1 MDFELS
7 DELAELQQT
16 VRRIAQDK
24 VKPRARQIDDTGEYP
39 QDLFEV
45 FRDAGLLGLCIPTE
59 YGGSGAG
66 ILGLTVA
73 IEEVA
78 KYSNT
83 AALMLLL
90 TRLPTGPVMIAG
102 SEPQKQKYLSVVADG
117 SQKAAF
123 GLSEPQAGSDV
134 MGMRTRAESD
144 GGGGW
149 ILNGTKCW
157 MSGVAQADWYTVFA
171 KTPPPGDPG
180 AKVDVGA
187 RRHDAVTAFIV
198 ERRWEGVEVGNTDR
212 KMGVRGVDTGE
223 LLLTDVHVP
232 AENVIGE
239 VGGFRLAMLGLNSMR
254 PIVAARG
261 IGLAEGA
268 LMYATDYVQQR
279 AAFGRTIAEFQGIQ
293 WEIAKVAVD
302 IEAARLLTYRAAWLA
317 DQGKFTKEWVP
328 YLSMA
333 KYHATELAVRASGL
347 AVQLL
352 GAAGYMKD
360 HPTELWY
367 RDARQLTIVEGTSQ
381 VQLGLI
387 SRGVLDRDLWWD

>member
-1 MDFELS
+1 MHFELS
-7 DELAELQQT
+7 EELLALQQS
-16 VRRIAQDK
+16 VRRLAQDK
-24 VKPRARQIDDTGEYP
+24 VKPRAREIDESGEYP
-39 QDLFEV
+39 QDLFEI
-45 FRDAGLLGLCIPTE
+45 FRDAGLLGLCIPEE

-66 ILGLTVA
+66 ILGLTIA

-90 TRLPTGPVMIAG
+90 TRLPGGPIMIAG
-102 SEPQKQKYLSVVADG
+102 SEDQKQRYLPGVAAG
-117 SQKAAF
+117 TLRCGF

-134 MGMRTRAESD
+134 MGMRTRAVPD
-144 GGGGW
+144 GDGW
-149 ILNGTKCW
+149 VLTGTKCW

-171 KTPPPGDPG
+171 KTADDP
-180 AKVDVGA
+180 ASRA
-187 RRHDAVTAFIV
+187 HDSISCFIV
-198 ERRWEGVEVGNTDR
+198 ERAWKGVAVGNLDH

-223 LLLTDVHVP
+223 LLLDGVRVP
-232 AENVIGE
+232 AENVVGE
-239 VGGFRLAMLGLNSMR
+239 IGGFRLAMLGLNAMR

-268 LMYATDYVQQR
+268 LMYATEYAEQR
-279 AAFGRTIAEFQGIQ
+279 EMFGKSEADMQGIQ
-293 WEIAKVAVD
+293 WEIAKLAVE
-302 IEAARLLTYRAAWLA
+302 IEAARLLTYRAASLA

-333 KYHATELAVRASGL
+333 KYHATELAVKASGVAL
-347 AVQLL
+347 QLL

-367 RDARQLTIVEGTSQ
+367 RDAKQLTIVEGTSQ

-387 SRGVLDRDLWWD
+387 ARGVLDRDLWWD

>member
-1 MDFELS
+1 VDFSLPDELS
-7 DELAELQQT
+7 ELAAS
-16 VRRIAQDK
+16 VRRLTNDK
-24 VKPRARQIDDTGEYP
+24 VAPRARAIDESGRYP
-39 QDLFEV
+39 EDLFEL
-45 FRDAGLLGLCIPTE
+45 FRDAGLLGLCIPE
-59 YGGSGAG
+59 AYGGSGAG

-78 KYSNT
+78 KASNT

-90 TRLPTGPVMIAG
+90 TRLPTGPVLIAG
-102 SEPQKQKYLSVVADG
+102 SEEQKHRYLPGVAAG
-117 SQKAAF
+117 RQRAAF

-134 MGMRTRAESD
+134 MGMRTKAVPDPDRP
-144 GGGGW
+144 GGW
-149 ILNGTKCW
+149 VLNGRKCW
-157 MSGVAQADWYTVFA
+157 MSGVVQADWYTVFA
-171 KTPPPGDPG
+171 KTG
-180 AKVDVGA
+180 DVGS
-187 RRHDAVTAFIV
+187 RRHDSISAFIV
-198 ERRWEGVEVGNTDR
+198 ERDWPGVAVARTDD

-223 LLLTDVHVP
+223 LTLDDVRVP
-232 AENVIGE
+232 PANVIGE
-239 VGGFRLAMLGLNSMR
+239 VGGFRLAMLGLNAMR

-261 IGLAEGA
+261 LGLAEAA
-268 LMYATDYVQQR
+268 LMYATEYVKAR
-279 AAFGRTIAEFQGIQ
+279 PAFGQTIADFQGIQ
-293 WEIAKVAVD
+293 WEIAKVGVD

-333 KYHATELAVRASGL
+333 KYFATELAVRASGL

-381 VQLGLI
+381 VQLSLI
-387 SRGVLDRDLWWD
+387 ARGILDQYLWWD

>member
-1 MDFELS
+1 MDFELPA
-7 DELAELQQT
+7 ELADLQAS
-16 VRRIAQDK
+16 VRRLSQDK
-24 VKPRARQIDDTGEYP
+24 VKPRARQIDETGEYP
-39 QDLFEV
+39 EDLFEL
-45 FRDAGLLGLCIPTE
+45 FGEAGLLGLCIPEE

-66 ILGLTVA
+66 ILGLTLA

-78 KYSNT
+78 KYSN
-83 AALMLLL
+83 AASLMLLL

-102 SEPQKQKYLSVVADG
+102 SEDQRRRYLPGIADG
-117 SQKAAF
+117 RARAAF

-134 MGMRTRAESD
+134 MGMRTKASPDPDRP
-144 GGGGW
+144 GGW
-149 ILNGTKCW
+149 VLEGTKCW
-157 MSGVAQADWYTVFA
+157 MSGVVQADWYCVFA
-171 KTPPPGDPG
+171 KT
-180 AKVDVGA
+180 AEA
-187 RRHDAVTAFIV
+187 QSRRHDSVTAFIV
-198 ERRWEGVEVGNTDR
+198 ERGWDGVGVGSLDK

-223 LLLTDVHVP
+223 LLLNRVAVP
-232 AENVIGE
+232 PENVIGE

-268 LMYATDYVQQR
+268 LMYATEYVKER
-279 AAFGRTIAEFQGIQ
+279 EAFGRTIADFQGIQ
-293 WEIAKVAVD
+293 WEIAKLATE

-317 DQGKFTKEWVP
+317 DQGRFTKEWVP

-333 KYHATELAVRASGL
+333 KYHATEVAVRASGL

-360 HPTELWY
+360 HPTELYY

-387 SRGVLDRDLWWD
+387 GRGVLDRDLWWD